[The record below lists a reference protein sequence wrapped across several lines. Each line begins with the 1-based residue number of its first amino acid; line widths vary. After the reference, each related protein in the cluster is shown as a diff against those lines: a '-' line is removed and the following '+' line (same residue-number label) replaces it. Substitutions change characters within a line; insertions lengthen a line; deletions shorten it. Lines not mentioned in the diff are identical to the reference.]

1 MDLGLRGKVAIVTG
15 AGSQRGFGRGIALAL
30 AAEGCDVVVGDVDRA
45 GAELT
50 AAAVIA
56 SWVAERWLSR
66 SMSRSAAR
74 STAWCEQTLDR
85 FQKIDI
91 LVNNAGIGTP
101 PKPFVES
108 TEAEWDL
115 GLDANLRGTMNCTQ
129 AVLPHMLARKQ
140 GKIITMASV
149 AGVISVP
156 KGSVY
161 GAAKAGI
168 INLSG
173 AIALEVADSGVNV
186 NCIAPGLGNTN
197 FLASAGGFTDEYI
210 AHAEELDAAGKTI
223 TPEDI
228 GNLVAFLVSDVSK
241 HIVGQCIRI
250 SGMT

>member
-1 MDLGLRGKVAIVTG
+1 MDLGLAGRVAIITG
-15 AGSQRGFGRGIALAL
+15 AGSQRGFGRGIALTL
-30 AAEGCDVVVGDVDRA
+30 AREGCDIVVCDKDLA

-50 AAAVIA
+50 TA
-56 SWVAERWLSR
+56 SVR
-66 SMSRSAAR
+66 
-74 STAWCEQTLDR
+74 EQGCRALALEVDVTDRDQVRTVVEQILDR
-85 FQKIDI
+85 FHNIDI
-91 LVNNAGIGTP
+91 LVNNAGVGTRP
-101 PKPFVES
+101 VPFVES
-108 TEAEWDL
+108 TEADWDL
-115 GLDANLRGTMNCTQ
+115 GLDVNLRGTMHCTQ
-129 AVLPHMLARKQ
+129 AVLPHMLERQQ

-156 KGSVY
+156 KGAVY

-173 AIALEVADSGVNV
+173 AIALEVADSGINV

-197 FLASAGGFTDEYI
+197 FLAAAGGFSDEYI
-210 AHAEELDAAGKTI
+210 AHAAEWDAAGRTI

-228 GNLVAFLVSDVSK
+228 GNLVAFLVSDVSR